1 MSILS
6 DLKSL
11 FLPPVCPVC
20 GGPLAEGD
28 GAFCMVCRTTVP
40 RTMFWLKA
48 ENPMAARLRDFFPV
62 VQASAFIWF
71 IQGSPWQRAIHDFK
85 YRSRWR
91 TAYELGRWFG
101 SNLARSGLYAGV
113 DCVVPVP
120 LHVRRLLGRGYNQAD
135 YAAEGIAEGLGVPV
149 VHRALRRLR
158 NNPSQ
163 TTRSTAERWVNVE
176 GLFTVRRSDLLAG
189 KHILLVDDVVTTGS
203 TLLAC
208 AEALAAAL
216 PECRISMAAPECTR
230 PAAEFFGFILGET
243 VQTAL
248 LKECHG
254 LSPYRSSI
262 QKVIDHPEIFHP
274 GLASVASQVLNLPE
288 HEDHMD
294 HSNNSNVEE
303 FITRLLTDRLFLPL
317 LSSKPAEEEL
327 ARLLPELVTQI
338 RENCEHIHRKQY
350 MQNLRDLLLH

>member
-71 IQGSPWQRAIHDFK
+71 IQGSPWQRVIHDFK

-216 PECRISMAAPECTR
+216 PECRISMAAL
-230 PAAEFFGFILGET
+230 AVSYHHFGF
-243 VQTAL
+243 
-248 LKECHG
+248 
-254 LSPYRSSI
+254 
-262 QKVIDHPEIFHP
+262 
-274 GLASVASQVLNLPE
+274 
-288 HEDHMD
+288 
-294 HSNNSNVEE
+294 
-303 FITRLLTDRLFLPL
+303 DR
-317 LSSKPAEEEL
+317 
-327 ARLLPELVTQI
+327 
-338 RENCEHIHRKQY
+338 
-350 MQNLRDLLLH
+350 

>member
-62 VQASAFIWF
+62 VQASAFILF

-120 LHVRRLLGRGYNQAD
+120 LAFEKRIEQNGVEPLLFYFANYTRNKARIRSRGSAVRYFIRSLTLLG
-135 YAAEGIAEGLGVPV
+135 L
-149 VHRALRRLR
+149 LRVF
-158 NNPSQ
+158 
-163 TTRSTAERWVNVE
+163 A
-176 GLFTVRRSDLLAG
+176 
-189 KHILLVDDVVTTGS
+189 
-203 TLLAC
+203 
-208 AEALAAAL
+208 
-216 PECRISMAAPECTR
+216 
-230 PAAEFFGFILGET
+230 
-243 VQTAL
+243 
-248 LKECHG
+248 
-254 LSPYRSSI
+254 
-262 QKVIDHPEIFHP
+262 
-274 GLASVASQVLNLPE
+274 
-288 HEDHMD
+288 
-294 HSNNSNVEE
+294 
-303 FITRLLTDRLFLPL
+303 
-317 LSSKPAEEEL
+317 
-327 ARLLPELVTQI
+327 
-338 RENCEHIHRKQY
+338 
-350 MQNLRDLLLH
+350 